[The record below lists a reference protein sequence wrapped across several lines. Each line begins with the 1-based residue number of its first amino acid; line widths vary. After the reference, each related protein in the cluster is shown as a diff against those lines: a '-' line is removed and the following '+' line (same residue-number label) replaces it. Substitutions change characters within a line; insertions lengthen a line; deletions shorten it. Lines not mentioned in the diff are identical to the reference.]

1 MLLIAYVAL
10 LTIMVLLIVIGG
22 LGYVV
27 HRYPALVQP
36 LMVALTGAGVLTRLK
51 RMQYRPR
58 LIQDLIAK
66 TGLDFQL

>member
-36 LMVALTGAGVLTRLK
+36 LMVALTGAGVL
-51 RMQYRPR
+51 
-58 LIQDLIAK
+58 IALLV
-66 TGLDFQL
+66 GPAVVLAVPGVL